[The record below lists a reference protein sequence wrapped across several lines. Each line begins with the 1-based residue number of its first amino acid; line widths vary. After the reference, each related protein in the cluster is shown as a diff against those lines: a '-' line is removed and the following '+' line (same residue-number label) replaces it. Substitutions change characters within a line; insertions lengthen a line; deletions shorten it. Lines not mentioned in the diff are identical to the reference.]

1 MLFENSVSQWLHFL
15 KRRCSYLKCGEI
27 EGEGERGLSLLTHF
41 PNACNGWGWATL
53 KPGDRTSS
61 GSSSGWQRYKHWG
74 HILLLSQWWAGSWT
88 ASGAGGTWT
97 SVYVGCWCYRGQL
110 HTLCHNTSPSENTY
124 SREVKKVWASPFPS
138 CFSLPPVKLLVSIFD
153 DHRWLIVYPYV
164 RNHFFFNHSCIKSQT
179 HYCDDF
185 VEMVFWGFS
194 FLFMNFPGGWNC
206 GQSGRVGVPAV
217 PAGLSVLQ

>member
-27 EGEGERGLSLLTHF
+27 EGEGERGFSLLTHF

-124 SREVKKVWASPFPS
+124 SREVKKCMSISISLLLFSSS
-138 CFSLPPVKLLVSIFD
+138 CKTIGKYIWWSQVVNCIS
-153 DHRWLIVYPYV
+153 VCEES
-164 RNHFFFNHSCIKSQT
+164 FFF
-179 HYCDDF
+179 
-185 VEMVFWGFS
+185 
-194 FLFMNFPGGWNC
+194 
-206 GQSGRVGVPAV
+206 
-217 PAGLSVLQ
+217 